1 VNKYYNRT
9 RSIHMKKNRLSIYFI
24 IVLALLAGCG
34 AVEENSSSS
43 NSGDES
49 GKKLVMATSADYP
62 PYEFVDTAKGGEIIG
77 FDVDIAKHI
86 AKELGYEI
94 EIKDMDFNG
103 LIPALDS
110 GKADFVIAGMTP
122 NAERKK
128 TVDFS
133 DEYYAAQQLIVTKD
147 DSIKSV
153 KDLEGKTLGVQLASI
168 QEKEADKLLKEA
180 KFNVEKRNKVTELIQ
195 EMKSNRVDAAI
206 IEDAVAYEFLKENK
220 ELSSFALPNTDSAG
234 SAIAFPKDSDLTEEF
249 NKELKKMKEDGTL
262 DKLVEK
268 WFGVK
273 KQ

>member
-1 VNKYYNRT
+1 
-9 RSIHMKKNRLSIYFI
+9 MKRNFLSIYFI
-24 IVLALLAGCG
+24 IIIAILAGCG
-34 AVEENSSSS
+34 AVEEKSSSDTGS
-43 NSGDES
+43 DSS
-49 GKKLVMATSADYP
+49 GKKLIMATSADYP
-62 PYEFVDTAKGGEIIG
+62 PYEFVDTAQGGDVVG
-77 FDVDIAKHI
+77 FDIDVANHI

-122 NAERKK
+122 NEERKK

-147 DSIKSV
+147 KSIKSIE
-153 KDLEGKTLGVQLASI
+153 DLEGKTLGVQLASI
-168 QEKEADKLLKEA
+168 QEKEADKLLKEH
-180 KFNVEKRNKVTELIQ
+180 KFEVVQRNKVTELVQ

-206 IEDAVAYEFLKENK
+206 IEDAVAYEFLKKNK
-220 ELSSFALPNTDSAG
+220 ELSSFALPNTDAAG
-234 SAIAFPKDSDLTEEF
+234 SAIAFPKDSELTSEF

-273 KQ
+273 K

>member
-1 VNKYYNRT
+1 LYKGINK
-9 RSIHMKKNRLSIYFI
+9 MKRNFLSIYFI
-24 IVLALLAGCG
+24 IIIAILTGCG
-34 AVEENSSSS
+34 AVEEKGTSST
-43 NSGDES
+43 GDES
-49 GKKLVMATSADYP
+49 TGKKIIMATSADYP
-62 PYEFVDTAKGGEIIG
+62 PYEFVDTAKGGDIVG
-77 FDVDIAKHI
+77 FDIDVANHI
-86 AKELGYEI
+86 AKELGYEV

-122 NAERKK
+122 NEERKK

-147 DSIKSV
+147 KAIKSV
-153 KDLEGKTLGVQLASI
+153 DDLEGKTLGVQLASI
-168 QEKEADKLLKEA
+168 QEKEADKLLNEHS
-180 KFNVEKRNKVTELIQ
+180 FEIVQRNKVTELVQ

-220 ELSSFALPNTDSAG
+220 ELSSFALPNTDAAG
-234 SAIAFPKDSDLTEEF
+234 SAIAFPKDSELTSDF

-273 KQ
+273 K

>member
-1 VNKYYNRT
+1 
-9 RSIHMKKNRLSIYFI
+9 MKRNLLVIYFT
-24 IVLALLAGCG
+24 IVLAMLAGCG
-34 AVEENSSSS
+34 AVEDKSSS
-43 NSGDES
+43 NTGSES
-49 GKKLVMATSADYP
+49 SEKTLVMATSADYP
-62 PYEFVDTAKGGEIIG
+62 PYEFVETAKGGDIVG
-77 FDVDIAKHI
+77 FDIDVAYHI
-86 AKELGYEI
+86 AKQLGYKI

-122 NAERKK
+122 NEERKK

-147 DSIKSV
+147 KSIQSV
-153 KDLEGKTLGVQLASI
+153 EDLEGKKLGVQLASI
-168 QEKEADKLLKEA
+168 QEKEADKLLKKHTFE
-180 KFNVEKRNKVTELIQ
+180 VVQRNKVTELVQ

-206 IEDAVAYEFLKENK
+206 IEDAVAYEFLKKNK
-220 ELSSFALPNTDSAG
+220 ELTSFALPESDAAG
-234 SAIAFPKDSDLTEEF
+234 SAIAFPKESELTEKF